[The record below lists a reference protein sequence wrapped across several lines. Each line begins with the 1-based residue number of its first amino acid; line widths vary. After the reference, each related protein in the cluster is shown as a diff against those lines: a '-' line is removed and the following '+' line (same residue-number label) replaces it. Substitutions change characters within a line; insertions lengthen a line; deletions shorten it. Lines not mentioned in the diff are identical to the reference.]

1 MVGGAVP
8 WWSVVLLSV
17 VGGILLLWIALIVV
31 LWVQQ
36 RRSGSDVDWRAVVRL
51 VPDVVR
57 LVRRLAGD
65 HTVPRAT
72 RLWLIGLLGYLLLPI
87 DLVPD
92 FIPVLGYADDA
103 IIVAVVL
110 RLAVRHAGIDAIER
124 HWPGTPAGLR
134 SVLVLAGYRRDGA
147 V

>member
-1 MVGGAVP
+1 MP
-8 WWSVVLLSV
+8 WWSVVLVSV

-36 RRSGSDVDWRAVVRL
+36 RRSGSGVDWRAVVRL

-65 HTVPRAT
+65 PAVPRAT
-72 RLWLIGLLGYLLLPI
+72 RWWLIGLLGYLLLPI

-92 FIPVLGYADDA
+92 FVPVLGYADDA
-103 IIVAVVL
+103 IIAAVVL
-110 RLAVRHAGIDAIER
+110 RFAVRHAGVDAIER

-134 SVLVLAGYRRDGA
+134 SVLVLAGYRRDGE